1 MNNYQHL
8 IETTLSDYTQRTYT
22 LGVGYSYE
30 DLTEEEKTALHD
42 SEKYEKCYSNERNS
56 WLVKEA
62 REDFEKLRNIP
73 NLPKEAIDILKN
85 WTFRDGDEDEDEDE

>member
-22 LGVGYSYE
+22 LAVGCSYE
-30 DLTEEEKTALHD
+30 DLTEEEKTVLHN
-42 SEKYEKCYSNERNS
+42 SEKYEKWYDNKRNG

-85 WTFRDGDEDEDEDE
+85 WTFRDEDEYEDE